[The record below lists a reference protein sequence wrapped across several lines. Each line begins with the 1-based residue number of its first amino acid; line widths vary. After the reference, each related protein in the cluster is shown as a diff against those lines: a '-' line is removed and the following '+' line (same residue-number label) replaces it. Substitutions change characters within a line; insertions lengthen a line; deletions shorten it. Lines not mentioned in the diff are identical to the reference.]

1 MPKFLLMA
9 RPKNDIAPEKYRERL
24 IFQSEILSRL
34 DLPLK
39 KVITSIR
46 TIADNV
52 RKEEE
57 ILQVLCI
64 NTRPTSFKSISD
76 P

>member
-1 MPKFLLMA
+1 MA
-9 RPKNDIAPEKYRERL
+9 RPKNDIAPEKYREKL

-57 ILQVLCI
+57 ILQVL
-64 NTRPTSFKSISD
+64 
-76 P
+76 